1 MTSVNELFSVFGC
14 MCFASNRA
22 GTLVRLISQA
32 LDHPELLCCTNV

>member
-1 MTSVNELFSVFGC
+1 MTSVNEPLSVFGC
-14 MCFASNRA
+14 MCFASNRT